1 METSS
6 FAAAVKNASE
16 LFFGHNPKYPLWI
29 LLVLYLR
36 KEGKLHIKENYSPED
51 SIDNLIWDWEHGADL
66 DYALQTFSDETLEK
80 WEREG
85 IKNICIVGD
94 IAHDEKLAFVVS
106 VLKQETASV
115 RSGSALFA
123 PQWEPNFLLEVA
135 RILLD
140 TDDTEI
146 ETLSGCLGLGEIFDE
161 LLIRTFAT
169 SRFKGEFMQPT
180 DLSRLVTTIVE
191 KLGSTWKVYN
201 PCCGVGTYITSDAPF
216 VDYIGEEK
224 SEVIYSIAVLRTLC
238 YGYDSSTQ
246 LVLGD
251 SMTSEIKDF
260 SVMVS
265 TPPFESFRNREAN
278 LLTSLITKCL
288 DLGKPGVFVAP
299 AGFCFSASYGKLRER
314 LIASDSLQ
322 GVIMLPS
329 GIFAPYTG
337 IQTAIIVIDPRIDHK
352 SDNIRFLDAT
362 SFIDEKNN
370 ELHEEQIA
378 EAWDGNS
385 DFKVSVQKSYVIKR
399 DYNFIPAA
407 YLELT
412 IDVPEGS
419 RLMSLDE
426 VGTFIKEYAKDPE
439 EIVRWATLASFN
451 NANLLKTY
459 PTVEIAPGKAMSN
472 CLVISQDCIL
482 INAAGGR
489 GISLHID
496 DNGPIYTHRNNVALI
511 PNTDIILPQYLILE
525 LTKPYMARRIES
537 MRASSFMKEA
547 GQLKII
553 VPSIEDQK
561 AAIAEYQST
570 LLSRL
575 GVEMS
580 LIKTRREEESRREL
594 ESRKHRIGQILGDA
608 VPAFDSLFAFVE
620 NATQPFDRNTE
631 VDALFHSTLYQ
642 EMTSIQRNLKKATN
656 LLKALTEEVDYSK
669 EEEIDF
675 CDFVATNAKE
685 LAPNKTNVY
694 WFGELKENERPVIL
708 FSEQD
713 LKVIFENIFT
723 NAKKY
728 GFTDENREDYFI
740 SVNFR
745 CVDIDNQSFLRILV
759 SNNGSPLPPGMN
771 PERVF
776 EWGKGNGHGIGGW
789 QIRNIVEHFGGRVI
803 LEELP
808 QNAEGHT
815 LRYVILIPLI
825 ESTYEW
831 SA

>member
-1 METSS
+1 MKTSS
-6 FAAAVKNASE
+6 FATVVKNASE
-16 LFFGHNPKYPLWI
+16 IFFGHNPKYPLWI
-29 LLVLYLR
+29 LLALYLR
-36 KEGKLHIKENYSPED
+36 KEGRLHIRENYVPED
-51 SIDNLIWDWEHGADL
+51 SIDNLLWDWEQGL
-66 DYALQTFSDETLEK
+66 NLEYASITFRDDTMEK

-85 IKNICIVGD
+85 IKNLCIVGD
-94 IAHDEKLAFVVS
+94 IAGDDKLAFVVN
-106 VLKQETASV
+106 VLKQEIASV
-115 RSGSALFA
+115 HSGSALFA
-123 PQWEPNFLLEVA
+123 PQWEPSFLLEVA

-140 TDDTEI
+140 ADDTDI
-146 ETLSGCLGLGEIFDE
+146 ETFCGELSAGEIFDE
-161 LLIRTFAT
+161 LLIRIFAT

-180 DLSRLVTTIVE
+180 DLSRLVTTIIHN
-191 KLGSTWKVYN
+191 LGDTWKVYN

-224 SEVIYSIAVLRTLC
+224 SDVIYSIAFLRTLC
-238 YGYDSSTQ
+238 YEYDCSTQ

-260 SVMVS
+260 SVMIS
-265 TPPFESFRNREAN
+265 TPPFESFKNREGN
-278 LLTSLITKCL
+278 LLTSLIAKCL

-299 AGFCFSASYGKLRER
+299 AGFCFSSSCSTLRER
-314 LIASDSLQ
+314 LITSDSLQ

-337 IQTAIIVIDPRIDHK
+337 IQTAIIVIEPRIDHK
-352 SDNIRFLDAT
+352 SETIRLLDAT
-362 SFIDEKNN
+362 HFIDEKDN
-370 ELHEEQIA
+370 ELQEEKIMD
-378 EAWDGNS
+378 AWAGES
-385 DFKVSVQKSYVIKR
+385 DFKVTVHKSDIIER
-399 DYNFIPAA
+399 DYNFTPAA
-407 YLELT
+407 YLEMN
-412 IDVPEGS
+412 IEVPDGAQ
-419 RLMSLDE
+419 LMSLDE
-426 VGTFIKEYAKDPE
+426 VGTFIKEYIKNPE

-451 NANLLKTY
+451 NANLLRTY
-459 PTVEIAPGKAMSN
+459 PTVEIAPGKAMPNS
-472 CLVISQDCIL
+472 LVINQDCVL
-482 INAAGGR
+482 ISAAGGR

-496 DNGPIYTHRNNVALI
+496 ENGPIYTHRNNVAII
-511 PNTDIILPQYLILE
+511 PNTEIILPQYLILE
-525 LTKPYMARRIES
+525 LTKPYVSRRIES
-537 MRASSFMKEA
+537 MRASSFVKEV
-547 GQLKII
+547 GQLKIV
-553 VPSIEDQK
+553 VPSIEVQRE
-561 AAIAEYQST
+561 AISQYQTT
-570 LLSRL
+570 LLSRM

-608 VPAFDSLFAFVE
+608 VPAFDSLYAFVE
-620 NATQPFDRNTE
+620 NTTQPFNRDTE

-642 EMTSIQRNLKKATN
+642 EMTSIKRNLKKATE
-656 LLKALTEEVDYSK
+656 LLKVLTQEVDYSK

-685 LAPNKTNVY
+685 LAPNKTNVF
-694 WFGELKENERPVIL
+694 WFGELKENERPVVL

-728 GFTDENREDYFI
+728 GFTDKDREDYFI

-745 CVDIDNQSFLRILV
+745 CVDIDNQSFLRIWV
-759 SNNGSPLPPGMN
+759 SNNGSPLPHGMN

-789 QIRNIVEHFGGRVI
+789 QIRNIVEHFGGKVT

-815 LRYVILIPLI
+815 VRYVILIPLI
-825 ESTYEW
+825 ESTYE
-831 SA
+831 

>member
-1 METSS
+1 MKTSS
-6 FAAAVKNASE
+6 FATAVKNASE
-16 LFFGHNPKYPLWI
+16 IFFGHNPKYPLWI
-29 LLVLYLR
+29 LLALYLR
-36 KEGKLHIKENYSPED
+36 KEGRLHIRENYVPED
-51 SIDNLIWDWEHGADL
+51 SIDNLLWDWEQGL
-66 DYALQTFSDETLEK
+66 NLEYASITFRDDTMEK

-85 IKNICIVGD
+85 IKNLCIVGD
-94 IAHDEKLAFVVS
+94 IAGDDKLAFVVN
-106 VLKQETASV
+106 VLKQEIASV
-115 RSGSALFA
+115 HSGSALFA
-123 PQWEPNFLLEVA
+123 PQWEPSFLLEVA

-140 TDDTEI
+140 ADDTDI
-146 ETLSGCLGLGEIFDE
+146 ETFCGELSAGEIFDE
-161 LLIRTFAT
+161 LLIRIFAT

-180 DLSRLVTTIVE
+180 DLSRLVTTIIHN
-191 KLGSTWKVYN
+191 LGDTWKVYN

-224 SEVIYSIAVLRTLC
+224 SDVIYSIAFLRTLC
-238 YGYDSSTQ
+238 YEYDCSTQ

-260 SVMVS
+260 SVMIS
-265 TPPFESFRNREAN
+265 TPPFESFKNREGN
-278 LLTSLITKCL
+278 LLTSLIAKCL

-299 AGFCFSASYGKLRER
+299 AGFCFSSSCSTLRER
-314 LIASDSLQ
+314 LITSDSLQ

-352 SDNIRFLDAT
+352 SETIRLLDAT
-362 SFIDEKNN
+362 HFIDEKDN
-370 ELHEEQIA
+370 ELQEEKIMD
-378 EAWDGNS
+378 AWVGES
-385 DFKVSVQKSYVIKR
+385 DFKVTVHKSDIIER
-399 DYNFIPAA
+399 DYNFTPAA
-407 YLELT
+407 YLEMN
-412 IDVPEGS
+412 IEVPDGAQ
-419 RLMSLDE
+419 LMSLDE
-426 VGTFIKEYAKDPE
+426 VGTFIKEYIKNPE

-451 NANLLKTY
+451 NANLLRTY
-459 PTVEIAPGKAMSN
+459 PTVEIAPGKAMPNS
-472 CLVISQDCIL
+472 LVINQDCVL
-482 INAAGGR
+482 IGAAGGR

-496 DNGPIYTHRNNVALI
+496 ENGPIYTHRNNVAII
-511 PNTDIILPQYLILE
+511 PNTEIILPQYLILE
-525 LTKPYMARRIES
+525 LTKPYVSRRIES
-537 MRASSFMKEA
+537 MRASSFVKEV
-547 GQLKII
+547 GQLKIV
-553 VPSIEDQK
+553 VPSIEVQRE
-561 AAIAEYQST
+561 AISQYQTT
-570 LLSRL
+570 LLSRM

-608 VPAFDSLFAFVE
+608 VPAFDSLYAFVE
-620 NATQPFDRNTE
+620 NTTQPFNRDTE

-642 EMTSIQRNLKKATN
+642 EMTSIKRNLKKATE
-656 LLKALTEEVDYSK
+656 LLKVLTQEVDYSK

-685 LAPNKTNVY
+685 LAPNKTNVF
-694 WFGELKENERPVIL
+694 WFGELKENERPVVL

-728 GFTDENREDYFI
+728 GFTDKDRKDYFI

-745 CVDIDNQSFLRILV
+745 CVDIDNQSFLRIWV
-759 SNNGSPLPPGMN
+759 SNNGSPLPHGMN

-789 QIRNIVEHFGGRVI
+789 QIRNIVEHFGGKVT

-815 LRYVILIPLI
+815 VRYVILIPLI
-825 ESTYEW
+825 ESTYE
-831 SA
+831 

>member
-29 LLVLYLR
+29 LLALYLR
-36 KEGKLHIKENYSPED
+36 KEGKLHIKENYIPDD
-51 SIDNLIWDWEHGADL
+51 SIDNLIWDWEKGADL
-66 DYALQTFSDETLEK
+66 GYASITFSDDTLEK
-80 WEREG
+80 WERDG

-94 IAHDEKLAFVVS
+94 IAGDEKLAFVVS
-106 VLKQETASV
+106 VLKQETVSDH
-115 RSGSALFA
+115 RGSALFA
-123 PQWEPNFLLEVA
+123 PQWEPSFLLEVA

-140 TDDTEI
+140 TDDSEI
-146 ETLSGCLGLGEIFDE
+146 ETLSGCLRLGEIFDE
-161 LLIRTFAT
+161 LLIRIFAT

-180 DLSRLVTTIVE
+180 GLSRLVTTIVH
-191 KLGSTWKVYN
+191 KLGNTWKVYN
-201 PCCGVGTYITSDAPF
+201 PCCGVGTYIISDAPF
-216 VDYIGEEK
+216 VDYVGEEK
-224 SEVIYSIAVLRTLC
+224 SEVIYSIALLRTLC
-238 YGYDSSTQ
+238 YGYDYCTQ

-251 SMTSEIKDF
+251 SMRSKINDF

-278 LLTSLITKCL
+278 LLTTLITKCL
-288 DLGKPGVFVAP
+288 DLDKPGVFVVP
-299 AGFCFSASYGKLRER
+299 AGFCFSSSYGNLRER

-352 SDNIRFLDAT
+352 SENIRFLDAT
-362 SFIDEKNN
+362 SFIDEKSN
-370 ELHEEQIA
+370 ELREEQIA
-378 EAWDGNS
+378 EAWDGDS
-385 DFKVSVQKSYVIKR
+385 DFKVSVQKYDVIKR
-399 DYNFIPAA
+399 DYNFTPAI
-407 YLELT
+407 YLELN
-412 IDVPEGS
+412 IEVPDGA
-419 RLMSLDE
+419 RLMSLEE
-426 VGTFIKEYAKDPE
+426 VGTFIKEYVKNPE

-459 PTVEIAPGKAMSN
+459 PTVEIAPGKAMPNS
-472 CLVISQDCIL
+472 LVINKDCVL
-482 INAAGGR
+482 ISAAGGR

-496 DNGPIYTHRNNVALI
+496 ENGPIYTHRNNVALI

-525 LTKPYMARRIES
+525 LTKPYVSRRIKS
-537 MRASSFMKEA
+537 MRASSFMKDA
-547 GQLKII
+547 GQLKIV
-553 VPSIEDQK
+553 VPSIEVQK
-561 AAIAEYQST
+561 EVISQYQTT
-570 LLSRL
+570 LLSRM

-594 ESRKHRIGQILGDA
+594 ESRKHRIGQILGNA
-608 VPAFDSLFAFVE
+608 VPTFDSLYAFVE
-620 NATQPFDRNTE
+620 NATQPFDRDTE
-631 VDALFHSTLYQ
+631 VDALFHSTLYE
-642 EMTSIQRNLKKATN
+642 EMTSIKRDLKKATE
-656 LLKALTEEVDYSK
+656 LLKVLTQEVDYSK

-675 CDFVATNAKE
+675 CDFVAINAKE
-685 LAPNKTNVY
+685 LAPNKTNVF

-728 GFTDENREDYFI
+728 GFTDENRKDYFI
-740 SVNFR
+740 LVNFR

-789 QIRNIVEHFGGRVI
+789 QIRNIVEHFGGRVT

-808 QNAEGHT
+808 QNPEGHT

>member
-1 METSS
+1 MKTSS
-6 FAAAVKNASE
+6 FATAVKNASE
-16 LFFGHNPKYPLWI
+16 IFFGHNPKYPLWI
-29 LLVLYLR
+29 LLALYLR
-36 KEGKLHIKENYSPED
+36 KEGRLHIRENYVPED
-51 SIDNLIWDWEHGADL
+51 SIDNLLWDWEQGL
-66 DYALQTFSDETLEK
+66 NLEYASITFRDDTMEK

-85 IKNICIVGD
+85 IKNLCIVGD
-94 IAHDEKLAFVVS
+94 IAGDDKLAFVVN
-106 VLKQETASV
+106 VLKQEIASV
-115 RSGSALFA
+115 HSGSALFA
-123 PQWEPNFLLEVA
+123 PQWEPSFLLEVA

-140 TDDTEI
+140 ADDTDI
-146 ETLSGCLGLGEIFDE
+146 ETFCGELSAGEIFDE
-161 LLIRTFAT
+161 LLIRIFAT

-180 DLSRLVTTIVE
+180 DLSRLVTTIIHN
-191 KLGSTWKVYN
+191 LGDTWKVYN

-224 SEVIYSIAVLRTLC
+224 SDVIYSIAFLRTLC
-238 YGYDSSTQ
+238 YEYDCSTQ

-260 SVMVS
+260 SVMIS
-265 TPPFESFRNREAN
+265 TPPFESFKNREGN
-278 LLTSLITKCL
+278 LLTSLIAKCL

-299 AGFCFSASYGKLRER
+299 AGFCFSSSCSTLRER
-314 LIASDSLQ
+314 LITSDSLQ

-337 IQTAIIVIDPRIDHK
+337 IQTAIIVIEPRIDHK
-352 SDNIRFLDAT
+352 SETIRLLDAT
-362 SFIDEKNN
+362 HFIDEKDN
-370 ELHEEQIA
+370 ELQEEKIMD
-378 EAWDGNS
+378 AWAGES
-385 DFKVSVQKSYVIKR
+385 DFKVTVHKSDIIER
-399 DYNFIPAA
+399 DYNFTPAA
-407 YLELT
+407 YLEMN
-412 IDVPEGS
+412 IEVPDGAQ
-419 RLMSLDE
+419 LMSLDE
-426 VGTFIKEYAKDPE
+426 VGTFIKEYIKNPE

-451 NANLLKTY
+451 NANLLRTY
-459 PTVEIAPGKAMSN
+459 PTVEIAPGKAMPNS
-472 CLVISQDCIL
+472 LVINQDCVL
-482 INAAGGR
+482 ISAAGGR

-496 DNGPIYTHRNNVALI
+496 ENGPIYTHRNNVAII
-511 PNTDIILPQYLILE
+511 PNTEIILPQYLILE
-525 LTKPYMARRIES
+525 LTKPYVSRRIES
-537 MRASSFMKEA
+537 MRASSFVKEV
-547 GQLKII
+547 GQLKIV
-553 VPSIEDQK
+553 VPSIEVQRE
-561 AAIAEYQST
+561 AISQYQTT
-570 LLSRL
+570 LLSRM

-608 VPAFDSLFAFVE
+608 VPAFDSLYAFVE
-620 NATQPFDRNTE
+620 NTTQPFNRDTE

-642 EMTSIQRNLKKATN
+642 EMTSIKRNLKKATE
-656 LLKALTEEVDYSK
+656 LLKVLTQEVDYSK

-685 LAPNKTNVY
+685 LAPNKTNVF
-694 WFGELKENERPVIL
+694 WFGELKENERPVVL

-728 GFTDENREDYFI
+728 GFTDKDREDYFI

-745 CVDIDNQSFLRILV
+745 CVDIDNQSFLRIWV
-759 SNNGSPLPPGMN
+759 SNNGSPLPHGMN

-789 QIRNIVEHFGGRVI
+789 QIRNIVEHFGGKVT

-815 LRYVILIPLI
+815 VRYVILIPLI
-825 ESTYEW
+825 ESTYE
-831 SA
+831 